1 MDLTDPAIP
10 ERTSSSTDAA
20 TPADTQE
27 SQPFPKIRLSL
38 RPECLVT
45 NVSEPQEDEFEAIP
59 GWWNVPKW
67 EQLMAFPEELPI
79 EARPLS
85 VPSHYKED
93 KKSRFLTLLWI
104 SRTLYA
110 HDNGNPPPKGI
121 TRVFHD
127 PRMEPELPREIYN
140 LLDKFSDNDIVQ
152 ILKRFDEVKHLAR
165 KFAGGEC
172 REHVPGDE
180 EAHSTTGADIPPS
193 CAPNIPSTQYE
204 IEDDLYRGY
213 HFYTETDEAAHV
225 QEPTTGDAVSDS
237 KITLVY
243 AKFQKWYYPGIME
256 CTVEE
261 WDTSTRPITVQ
272 FYDGSPDQ
280 HLQPDMIFP
289 LQRLPPGA
297 NIQLQLESNIYEDVF
312 FMSFERSVHESS
324 KPSANVTIF
333 SEDSPVTSTT
343 FPLTALSPK
352 DVVQIRSALKN
363 AFYPSRSR
371 INFTELTTGSILEYA
386 SRRTRVA
393 AGGDHKK
400 KPQQVPVKRKKDV
413 TQKPSSSTESAPSTP
428 KRTKTEV
435 TSTPLAQPSTA
446 PLPPEPSSTE
456 QSYTSPEGSPN
467 VAYLCTA
474 PGCGKLF
481 ETERLLLD
489 HREKIKR
496 NRKRQHT
503 TMKVVSR
510 DALEQNNGSAR
521 KLSDKKVNS
530 AGPSRPG
537 GSRCVTIQLP
547 QSSRPS
553 DSETDTNSL
562 CTDRWSRCV
571 SGYGLRPEKCTL
583 SDRVKSFKK
592 LKGGSRGKYH
602 PPTGLFTSQHFIL
615 TDGPPQ
621 TFSKRRKRAIDSE
634 SESTDVENYYAT
646 SVEFDVLKL
655 QEAIECGGGRIYSD
669 FSDVPNDL
677 RKNPGHN
684 LIVVSGHPTC
694 TVNYIYGVSLGCTIV
709 RHDTI
714 LDCASKKIPLRDA
727 LSSGSAILLP
737 PGWCEQKMTWAPP
750 RASPVKPLKDLM
762 FFLALRCNQ
771 ESKSFWSSLIL
782 HLGGKPIVIEGN
794 HQLFAR
800 LDRSIYGIVAD
811 PDVAT
816 SLFSQALEKGVPI
829 VNTAWVVQAVITGSQ
844 PPFAPYAVS
853 VVDSSS

>member
-1 MDLTDPAIP
+1 MMNPPEVAHPKQKKFCVTFEVTEGKTTGHVISFDHISSSIVSSLSSGALADHSSLSESSESLPHLPAHSSTSTNSSGLYVSRTAKRTTKPCQCCTVLNYLKLHCLCGQGNLLFVRDISSKDGVEPKEGARQPEVYSDMDLTDPAIP

-193 CAPNIPSTQYE
+193 CAPNIPSK
-204 IEDDLYRGY
+204 
-213 HFYTETDEAAHV
+213 TDEAAHV

-312 FMSFERSVHESS
+312 FMSLRE
-324 KPSANVTIF
+324 ACTN
-333 SEDSPVTSTT
+333 
-343 FPLTALSPK
+343 
-352 DVVQIRSALKN
+352 Q
-363 AFYPSRSR
+363 
-371 INFTELTTGSILEYA
+371 A
-386 SRRTRVA
+386 SRQRTCHHLLR
-393 AGGDHKK
+393 GL
-400 KPQQVPVKRKKDV
+400 
-413 TQKPSSSTESAPSTP
+413 SSDEHH
-428 KRTKTEV
+428 
-435 TSTPLAQPSTA
+435 
-446 PLPPEPSSTE
+446 LP
-456 QSYTSPEGSPN
+456 
-467 VAYLCTA
+467 
-474 PGCGKLF
+474 F
-481 ETERLLLD
+481 DR
-489 HREKIKR
+489 
-496 NRKRQHT
+496 
-503 TMKVVSR
+503 
-510 DALEQNNGSAR
+510 
-521 KLSDKKVNS
+521 
-530 AGPSRPG
+530 
-537 GSRCVTIQLP
+537 P
-547 QSSRPS
+547 QS
-553 DSETDTNSL
+553 E
-562 CTDRWSRCV
+562 
-571 SGYGLRPEKCTL
+571 G
-583 SDRVKSFKK
+583 
-592 LKGGSRGKYH
+592 
-602 PPTGLFTSQHFIL
+602 
-615 TDGPPQ
+615 
-621 TFSKRRKRAIDSE
+621 RR
-634 SESTDVENYYAT
+634 
-646 SVEFDVLKL
+646 
-655 QEAIECGGGRIYSD
+655 
-669 FSDVPNDL
+669 
-677 RKNPGHN
+677 
-684 LIVVSGHPTC
+684 
-694 TVNYIYGVSLGCTIV
+694 
-709 RHDTI
+709 
-714 LDCASKKIPLRDA
+714 
-727 LSSGSAILLP
+727 
-737 PGWCEQKMTWAPP
+737 
-750 RASPVKPLKDLM
+750 
-762 FFLALRCNQ
+762 
-771 ESKSFWSSLIL
+771 
-782 HLGGKPIVIEGN
+782 
-794 HQLFAR
+794 
-800 LDRSIYGIVAD
+800 AD
-811 PDVAT
+811 PIGPQKCF
-816 SLFSQALEKGVPI
+816 LPLEEQDQLHRAHYWFHPRVRL
-829 VNTAWVVQAVITGSQ
+829 
-844 PPFAPYAVS
+844 
-853 VVDSSS
+853 